1 MEIGLCKTERS
12 GRRGQA
18 VVEFALI
25 LPLFML
31 LLFAAVEF
39 GRAYFELHLLA
50 NAAREGSRVGSLLGQ
65 LEADVSARVDSF
77 LTEVGFESG
86 WTTTIQVRDPT
97 GSVRAGGLAGA
108 VEGDRVAVTVTHS
121 FQVMSGSLI
130 PGFSGNLPLRG
141 RCVFR
146 HE

>member
-1 MEIGLCKTERS
+1 MKIGLSKTEGS

-31 LLFAAVEF
+31 LLFAAIEF
-39 GRAYFELHLLA
+39 GRAYYELHLLA
-50 NAAREGSRVGSLLGQ
+50 NAAREGSRAGSLLGQ
-65 LEADVSARVDSF
+65 LEDDVCARVDSF
-77 LTEVGFESG
+77 LTEVGLEGG
-86 WTTTIQVRDPT
+86 WTTSIQVRDST
-97 GSVRAGGLAGA
+97 GSPRAGGLAEA
-108 VEGDRVAVTVTHS
+108 VEGDRVFVTVTHN

-130 PGFSGNLPLRG
+130 PGFSGILPLRG

>member
-1 MEIGLCKTERS
+1 M
-12 GRRGQA
+12 
-18 VVEFALI
+18 VEFALI

-31 LLFAAVEF
+31 LLFAAIEF

-65 LEADVSARVDSF
+65 LDADVHARVDGF
-77 LTEVGFESG
+77 LTEVGLESG
-86 WTTTIQVRDPT
+86 WTTGIEVKDPT
-97 GSVRAGGLAGA
+97 GSLRAGGLASA
-108 VEGDRVAVTVTHS
+108 VEGDRVAVTVTHN

-130 PGFSGNLPLRG
+130 PGFSGVLPLRG